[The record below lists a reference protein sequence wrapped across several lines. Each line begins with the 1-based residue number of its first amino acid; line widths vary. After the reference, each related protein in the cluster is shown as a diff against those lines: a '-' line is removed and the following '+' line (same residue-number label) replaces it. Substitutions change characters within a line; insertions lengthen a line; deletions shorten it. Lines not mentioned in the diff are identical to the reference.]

1 MKKIEI
7 ELDET
12 VYEWLCYISSITGVS
27 VERLVSG
34 SVGNIIIDLE
44 AELHHTFLEKKE

>member
-12 VYEWLCYISSITGVS
+12 VYEWLNHISSITGAS
-27 VERLVSG
+27 VEQLVSS

-44 AELHHTFLEKKE
+44 AEIYNAFLEQEK